1 MTIKLYLQKNQA
13 ARVKEKWF
21 TAYRDGRLNDC
32 ELIEV
37 VAEVLQPVQRR

>member
-1 MTIKLYLQKNQA
+1 
-13 ARVKEKWF
+13 VKEKGF
-21 TAYRDGRLNDC
+21 MAYRDGRLIDC